1 MNGPRFTRYE
11 LASAAGGRWIGT
23 PPPHVEGV
31 STDTRQPAPGSCFV
45 ALVGERFDAHG
56 FLAQA
61 QAAGAACAMV
71 NESWAQRT
79 TPSPLPSP
87 LSGGKPPLPLAG
99 GKPPFPPAGDREN
112 ALPLLAVRDTLQA
125 LGMLARFHRRR
136 FAIPVV
142 GVTGSNGKTTTREMV
157 GLILRTRGPA
167 LKTEGNLNNEVGV
180 PLTLLGLR
188 PEHQRA
194 VIELGMNHPGEIA
207 RLAELAEPQV
217 GVVTMAGAG
226 HVEHF
231 GGEVDG
237 VADAKAEL
245 YFALPRSGIAVANA
259 DDPRMLRRA
268 QASGRALLTF
278 ALGRGQ
284 KGDVLVLEVLEH
296 GPAGL
301 RFTLGL
307 GQKEVEVRLPLVGLH
322 NAANAAAAAAAAM
335 ALGFSDKEIAQ
346 GLAQVQPVGRRLR
359 VEALP
364 SGVTLVDDCYNAN
377 PASMAA
383 ALATL
388 GTLATHGG
396 RAVAVL
402 GDMLELG
409 PLEDE
414 AHRALG
420 EASAGVVAHLA
431 AFGPRS
437 RRTAEAARAAG
448 LGDVFHTEDLPA
460 LVSHLQER
468 LAPGDVVLVK
478 GSRGN
483 HLERLVQALGSTSMQ
498 PGDAH

>member
-1 MNGPRFTRYE
+1 MNEPRFSRYE
-11 LASAAGGRWIGT
+11 LASAAGGRWIGA
-23 PPPHVEGV
+23 PPPEVQGV
-31 STDTRQPAPGSCFV
+31 STDTRRLGAGSCFV
-45 ALVGERFDAHG
+45 ALAGERFDAHD

-61 QAAGAACAMV
+61 KAAGAACAVV
-71 NESWAQRT
+71 NEGRLSSL
-79 TPSPLPSP
+79 SP
-87 LSGGKPPLPLAG
+87 AG
-99 GKPPFPPAGDREN
+99 GKGGLPPARGEGRGEG
-112 ALPLLAVRDTLQA
+112 AFPLLAVRDTLQA

-136 FAIPVV
+136 FTIPVV

-194 VIELGMNHPGEIA
+194 VIEMGMNHPGEIA

-259 DDPRMLRRA
+259 DDARMLRRA

-278 ALGRGQ
+278 AHGRGR
-284 KGDVLVLEVLEH
+284 KGDVLVLDVLEH

-307 GQKEVEVRLPLVGLH
+307 GQKEVEIRLPLVGLH

-346 GLAQVQPVGRRLR
+346 GLAEVQPVGRRLR

-364 SGVTLVDDCYNAN
+364 GGVTLVDDCYNAN

-388 GTLATHGG
+388 GTLAARG

-409 PLEDE
+409 PLEEE

-420 EASAGVVAHLA
+420 ETSAHVVAHLA

-448 LGDVFHTEDLPA
+448 LGDVFHTEDLAA
-460 LVSHLQER
+460 LVSHLRER
-468 LAPGDVVLVK
+468 LAPGDVLLVK

-483 HLERLVQALGSTSMQ
+483 HLERLVQALGSTSTQ